1 LRSGSAWIAC
11 QYHSRRALA
20 ALVSG
25 SLIARVEGLSALLL

>member
-11 QYHSRRALA
+11 QYHSRPALA